1 MPPIDDESSEKYV
14 DMKMTAAERNGAVQ
28 TGMPG
33 DKIENKYPWGL
44 QIRLEKAQ
52 LEKLGIKRLPAA
64 GDEMEIEA
72 CCVVT
77 RVYESEG
84 MGEEPDRAITL
95 QITKMMLD

>member
-1 MPPIDDESSEKYV
+1 MKPDDQDDKYV
-14 DMKMTAAERNGAVQ
+14 DMKMSAAERNGAAPRTIAGGTPEQ
-28 TGMPG
+28 Q
-33 DKIENKYPWGL
+33 YPWGL

-72 CCVVT
+72 CCVVA
-77 RVYESEG
+77 RVYEAEG

-95 QITKMMLD
+95 QITKMSID